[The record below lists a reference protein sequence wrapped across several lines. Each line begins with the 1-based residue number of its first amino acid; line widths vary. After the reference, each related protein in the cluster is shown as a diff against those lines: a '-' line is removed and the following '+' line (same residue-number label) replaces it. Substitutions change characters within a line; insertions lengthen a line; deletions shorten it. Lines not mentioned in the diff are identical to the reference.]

1 MGILGSGR
9 PQGSTFSDFK
19 PKMDADPAQ
28 PKESV
33 RALREAAQVY
43 KDERLT
49 YYRNQMRRR
58 TDVVN
63 RLPTAAAV
71 LGVIGILFTSAAV
84 IVRTLSLADPD
95 WANADIKMMAVALGA
110 YALMSAMLIFER
122 LTESSGGYFRA
133 AETVVAIRDL
143 WTAYQFGDIAR
154 SAVEPAKD
162 GSVEIERWRAPIET
176 FCTSLDAIV
185 GKEMTAWQTAYRET
199 AKLLSDTA
207 DSGLQSVI
215 TEIKA
220 AAEAAAKEAKEKA
233 EEATKKAE
241 EVRKKAEEAAKK
253 AEDAAK
259 AAADAQAPATLNLSL
274 GTATTAGTAAIK
286 IDGKVVASG
295 VNQRSFSITRLK
307 QGEHHLRVEFT
318 PSAEGSTMTPFEK
331 SIRLQGGINTETIA
345 VP

>member
-1 MGILGSGR
+1 MDVD
-9 PQGSTFSDFK
+9 PQK
-19 PKMDADPAQ
+19 

-33 RALREAAQVY
+33 QALREAAQSY

-58 TDVVN
+58 TNLVN

-71 LGVIGILFTSAAV
+71 LGVIGILLTSGAV
-84 IVRTLSLADPD
+84 IVRTLSVADSAPD
-95 WANADIKMMAVALGA
+95 GWANGDIKLMAVALAA

-133 AETVVAIRDL
+133 AETVVLIRDL

-154 SAVEPAKD
+154 SAVDPD
-162 GSVEIERWRAPIET
+162 TNGSAEIERWRAPIET
-176 FCTSLDAIV
+176 FCKSLDAIV

-207 DSGLQSVI
+207 DSGLKSVI

-220 AAEAAAKEAKEKA
+220 AAETAAKEAKEKA

-241 EVRKKAEEAAKK
+241 EATAKAEEAAKK
-253 AEDAAK
+253 AQEAAK
-259 AAADAQAPATLNLSL
+259 ASADAQAPATLNLSL
-274 GTATTAGTAAIK
+274 GTATTAGTAVIK
-286 IDGKVVASG
+286 IDGKEEARG
-295 VNQRSFSITRLK
+295 VNQRSFSFTQLK

-318 PSAEGSTMTPFEK
+318 PSADGSTMTPFEK
-331 SIRLQGGINTETIA
+331 SIRLAGGINAETIA